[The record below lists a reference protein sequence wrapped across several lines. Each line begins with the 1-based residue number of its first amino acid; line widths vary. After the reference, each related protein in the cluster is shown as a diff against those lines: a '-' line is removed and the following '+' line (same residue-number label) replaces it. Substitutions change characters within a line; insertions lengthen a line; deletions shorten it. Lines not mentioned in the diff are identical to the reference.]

1 MSRLSVTGRKSRPA
15 TRKIA
20 MGMLHRHLTDVA
32 KGVVLCV
39 ALVTTDVVL
48 SAQEPGAIRLL
59 NQADQLS
66 RSGDVAATLQTY
78 EDLVSR
84 FPEDE
89 RAPVALLR
97 LAEGR
102 WAAGDR
108 EGATAAIA
116 HLRDRYGR
124 APSAAGTW
132 VLEGQIQSQT
142 ASSVDDLATAH
153 TTLGRV
159 HALFDRSE
167 YPDST
172 WRRMAGVARGRL
184 SLLRG
189 ELDLAAAEFLGV
201 VEDEPAGPG
210 TAEAQTALAE
220 VLIYQREWSAAAE
233 ILQRVVDQAPAD
245 GPNGLTPHTL
255 ASRRLSL
262 LNRTVF
268 RPRLRRSPWT
278 AVRRL
283 EVPGRGLDNP
293 VGLAVAPDGRVV
305 VIDEGTDLALTF
317 SADGQLVGTAVVD
330 RGGLPWTG
338 PGGELYVVDRRMIQ
352 QPSGETVAATFA
364 VPDRGGFRNL
374 ENLRAGARGVFE
386 EWFILDTGLRR
397 VVRFDRQRQYSAT
410 LVERGRG
417 SEIVDL
423 ALDRR
428 GRLYALDGEQ
438 NNVIRFGLDGAVEGT
453 VVSREWRR
461 PEALTLDAIGNV
473 YVLDRDEKTIDVFDP
488 DGTLLLT
495 YGPQLPDGT
504 RLSGPRDLAVDD
516 EGRLYVVDRD
526 LDAVFILE

>member
-1 MSRLSVTGRKSRPA
+1 MSITETPLDRPA
-15 TRKIA
+15 IP
-20 MGMLHRHLTDVA
+20 HRHLTAVA
-32 KGVVLCV
+32 VGVVLCV
-39 ALVTTDVVL
+39 ALITTVGV
-48 SAQEPGAIRLL
+48 SYAQEPGAIRLL
-59 NQADQLS
+59 NQADELS
-66 RSGDVAATLQTY
+66 RRGDVAAALQTY

-84 FPEDE
+84 FPGDE

-102 WAAGDR
+102 WTAGDR
-108 EGATAAIA
+108 EGATTAIA

-124 APSAAGTW
+124 APSAAGSW
-132 VLEGQIQSQT
+132 VLEGQMQFAT
-142 ASSVDDLATAH
+142 ASSVDDLLAAH

-159 HALFDRSE
+159 HALFGRSE
-167 YPDST
+167 YPDPI
-172 WRRMAGVARGRL
+172 WRRQAGVVRGRL

-189 ELDLAAAEFLGV
+189 ELDLAAAEFLSV

-245 GPNGLTPHTL
+245 GLHGLTPHSL

-262 LNRTVF
+262 LHRTVF
-268 RPRLRRSPWT
+268 RPGLRRSPWT
-278 AVRRL
+278 TMRRL
-283 EVPGRGLDNP
+283 KAPGRGLDNP
-293 VGLAVAPDGRVV
+293 VGLAVALDGRVV
-305 VIDEGTDLALTF
+305 VADDGTDVALTF
-317 SADGQLVGTAVVD
+317 SADGQLVGTTVID
-330 RGGLPWTG
+330 RGGFPWTG
-338 PGGELYVVDRRMIQ
+338 PAGELYVLDRRMIQ
-352 QPSGETVAATFA
+352 QPFGDRVFATFS
-364 VPDRGGFRNL
+364 VPNGGGFRNL
-374 ENLRAGARGVFE
+374 ENLRAGARGVFD

-410 LVERGRG
+410 LVERGSG

-438 NNVIRFGLDGAVEGT
+438 NQVIRFGLDGAVEGT

-461 PEALTLDAIGNV
+461 PHALTVDALGNL

-488 DGTLLLT
+488 NGTLLLT
-495 YGPQLPDGT
+495 HGPELPDGT

-516 EGRLYVVDRD
+516 EGRLYVVDRN

>member
-1 MSRLSVTGRKSRPA
+1 MSIIETPLDRPA
-15 TRKIA
+15 IPHRNLIA
-20 MGMLHRHLTDVA
+20 VA
-32 KGVVLCV
+32 VGVVLCV
-39 ALVTTDVVL
+39 AFITTVGV
-48 SAQEPGAIRLL
+48 SYAQEPGAIRLL

-66 RSGDVAATLQTY
+66 RGGDVAATLQTY

-102 WAAGDR
+102 WTAGDR
-108 EGATAAIA
+108 EGATSAIA
-116 HLRDRYGR
+116 RLRDRYGR

-132 VLEGQIQSQT
+132 VLEGQIQLAT
-142 ASSVDDLATAH
+142 ASSVDDLLTAH

-159 HALFDRSE
+159 DALFGRSE
-167 YPDST
+167 YPDSI
-172 WRRMAGVARGRL
+172 WRRQAGVVRGRL

-189 ELDLAAAEFLGV
+189 ELDLAAAEFLSV

-245 GPNGLTPHTL
+245 GLSGLTPHSL
-255 ASRRLSL
+255 ASRHLSL
-262 LNRTVF
+262 LHRTVF
-268 RPRLRRSPWT
+268 RPGLRRSPWT
-278 AVRRL
+278 TMRRL
-283 EVPGRGLDNP
+283 EAPGRGLDNP

-305 VIDEGTDLALTF
+305 VTDEGTDLALTF
-317 SADGQLVGTAVVD
+317 SADGQLVGTTVVD
-330 RGGLPWTG
+330 RGGFPWTG
-338 PGGELYVVDRRMIQ
+338 PDGELYVLDRRGIQ
-352 QPSGETVAATFA
+352 QPFGETVSATFA
-364 VPDRGGFRNL
+364 VPDGGGFRNL
-374 ENLRAGARGVFE
+374 ENLRAGARGVFD
-386 EWFILDTGLRR
+386 EWFILDTRLRR

-410 LVERGRG
+410 LVERGGG

-438 NNVIRFGLDGAVEGT
+438 NHVIRFGLDGAVEGT
-453 VVSREWRR
+453 VVSHEWRR
-461 PEALTLDAIGNV
+461 PEALTIDALGNV

-495 YGPQLPDGT
+495 YGPELPDGT
-504 RLSGPRDLAVDD
+504 RLGGPRDLAVDD